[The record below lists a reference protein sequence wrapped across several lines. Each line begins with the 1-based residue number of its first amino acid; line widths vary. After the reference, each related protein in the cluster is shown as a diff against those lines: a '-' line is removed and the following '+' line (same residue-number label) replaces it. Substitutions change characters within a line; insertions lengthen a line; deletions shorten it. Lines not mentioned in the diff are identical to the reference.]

1 MNTLRNHTILYDDE
15 CPACAKYTQ
24 AFVSTEMLENKG
36 RQPYT
41 KMRNEYKGAI
51 DWDRASNEI
60 AMINH
65 DSGTVTYG
73 IDSLFK
79 IIGNA
84 MPFFKPLFAMRP
96 FQWVM
101 KRVYFFISYNR
112 KAIVPGKVFEGY
124 NTCSPTLNLPYRWTY
139 IIFAWLLTSL
149 VLTFYAQ
156 LLMPVV
162 PATNFWRE
170 FAICG
175 GQIAFQAIIVGVV
188 FRQRLIHYLGNL
200 MTVSLAGAILLLPM
214 LMMSGLIGPSIIYLL
229 YFMLIVATMFYEHVR
244 RVKILELPWYITG
257 TWVLYRL
264 IVLSM
269 IL

>member
-24 AFVSTEMLENKG
+24 AFVHAEMLDSKG

-51 DWDRASNEI
+51 DWHRASDEI
-60 AMINH
+60 ALINN
-65 DSGTVTYG
+65 DSGAVIYG

-84 MPFFKPLFAMRP
+84 VPFFKPLFAMRL

-101 KRVYFFISYNR
+101 KRMYFFISYNR
-112 KAIVPGKVFEGY
+112 KAIVPGKTFEGY
-124 NTCSPTLNLPYRWTY
+124 NECSPTLNISYRWAY
-139 IIFAWLLTSL
+139 IIVAWLLTSL
-149 VLTFYAQ
+149 VLTSYAQ
-156 LLMPVV
+156 LLTPMV
-162 PATNFWRE
+162 PATNIWRE

-175 GQIAFQAIIVGVV
+175 GQIAFQAIIVGIV
-188 FRQRLIHYLGNL
+188 FRQRLIYYLGNL

-214 LMMSGLIGPSIIYLL
+214 LLVAGLIGPGIIYLI
-229 YFMLIVATMFYEHVR
+229 YFMLIVVAMFFEHVR
-244 RVKILELPWYITG
+244 RVKNLELPWFITG

-264 IVLSM
+264 AVLYI